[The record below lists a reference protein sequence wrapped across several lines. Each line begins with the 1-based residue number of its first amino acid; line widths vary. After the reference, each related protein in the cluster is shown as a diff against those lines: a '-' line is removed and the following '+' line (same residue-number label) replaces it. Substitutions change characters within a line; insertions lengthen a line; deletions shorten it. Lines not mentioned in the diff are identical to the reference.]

1 MGIRYPCNLC
11 DYKATQKAKI
21 KVHKD
26 SVHGLGRRFQCEH
39 CHKTFSLEQS
49 LKRHMIE
56 VHAKKQ
62 FKCSF
67 CDFVGQR
74 LYFLN
79 AHVKQNHLQ
88 EKSPTQNDKNRKT
101 QIDITDYAN
110 AMHNIYN
117 EAQALTYMNGEKKRG
132 RPRGAFGKKK
142 KEMFDNLNYLSYY
155 KETS

>member
-1 MGIRYPCNLC
+1 
-11 DYKATQKAKI
+11 
-21 KVHKD
+21 
-26 SVHGLGRRFQCEH
+26 
-39 CHKTFSLEQS
+39 
-49 LKRHMIE
+49 MIE

-67 CDFVGQR
+67 CDFGCQR

-88 EKSPTQNDKNRKT
+88 EKSPKQNDKNRRT
-101 QIDITDYAN
+101 QIDITDYAK

-155 KETS
+155 KEKFDKNVIIDNEFKQEPDQYKEINSDTLQV